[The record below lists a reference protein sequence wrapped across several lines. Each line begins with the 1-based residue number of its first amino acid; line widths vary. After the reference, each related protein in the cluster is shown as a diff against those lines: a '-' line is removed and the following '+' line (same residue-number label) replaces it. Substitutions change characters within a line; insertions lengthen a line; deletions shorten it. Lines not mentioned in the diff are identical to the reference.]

1 MPASWMWPSPSA
13 EAAPLEG
20 PTRGHVYQKVRVR
33 ARRTATLKMLLD
45 TGATFSVLPR
55 KVARALGITR
65 PRRIVT
71 VRLADGKGIRMGA
84 DVAVIRI
91 GNREAPA
98 TILVGRAEEPLRC
111 GGA

>member
-1 MPASWMWPSPSA
+1 M
-13 EAAPLEG
+13 
-20 PTRGHVYQKVRVR
+20 
-33 ARRTATLKMLLD
+33 KMLLD
-45 TGATFSVLPR
+45 TGAIFSVLPR

-98 TILVGRAEEPLRC
+98 TILVGRAEEPILGVEALEALGFTVDPARRRLSPTRPYAVRL
-111 GGA
+111 GGFR